1 MALPFG
7 QAGTSCT
14 ASSQR
19 PPQGSGRA
27 PAMRGGWAAP
37 PPVQERWCRLGGAR
51 ALVSSSTDGQC
62 HHIPARASKCET
74 PTAQEEEVS
83 RGGEQAG
90 IWPAGPHA
98 GLGPARR
105 RPRTCPGRPA
115 GQRGSCGEDGPGAWW
130 GDPPPSSTCPAPH
143 QAPFH
148 LWCGQRDPPLA
159 EEPAGS
165 PFVRGD
171 RVLLALGSWLAGS
184 AMPGFIPRNRV
195 PDRGPCP
202 TPGEPCPVRR
212 GPG

>member
-74 PTAQEEEVS
+74 PTTQEEEVS

-115 GQRGSCGEDGPGAWW
+115 SEGPDVRMGLAPSGETL
-130 GDPPPSSTCPAPH
+130 PPPPPALHPTRPPSISGVDRGTH
-143 QAPFH
+143 PWLRSPLA
-148 LWCGQRDPPLA
+148 PPL
-159 EEPAGS
+159 
-165 PFVRGD
+165 
-171 RVLLALGSWLAGS
+171 
-184 AMPGFIPRNRV
+184 
-195 PDRGPCP
+195 
-202 TPGEPCPVRR
+202 
-212 GPG
+212 